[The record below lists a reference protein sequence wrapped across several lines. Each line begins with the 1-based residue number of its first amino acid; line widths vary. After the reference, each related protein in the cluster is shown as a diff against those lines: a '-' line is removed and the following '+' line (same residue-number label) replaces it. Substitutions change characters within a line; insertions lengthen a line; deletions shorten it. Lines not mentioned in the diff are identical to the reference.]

1 MEWRAGEAKWR
12 QIERVMLDEIATG
25 NFKPGQ
31 QIPTESELADRFGV
45 NRHTVRRAV
54 AALAEAEALRVEQ
67 GRGTFVQESVL
78 DYALGRRTR
87 FSQIVTGRQKLPRK
101 RLIDWETLRARS
113 AVAKQLHLRKQ
124 ERVVRLFSVSEADA
138 MPVACSESFL
148 PAARFEGIADI
159 FAKTGSLTEALTY
172 FGVEDYQRRETRITA
187 QLPSRRIAA
196 LLRQPKAR
204 PILVAS
210 KIDVDMAG
218 IPIECG
224 TTSFASDRVQLVVE
238 GTV

>member
-138 MPVACSESFL
+138 MPVA
-148 PAARFEGIADI
+148 
-159 FAKTGSLTEALTY
+159 
-172 FGVEDYQRRETRITA
+172 
-187 QLPSRRIAA
+187 
-196 LLRQPKAR
+196 
-204 PILVAS
+204 
-210 KIDVDMAG
+210 
-218 IPIECG
+218 
-224 TTSFASDRVQLVVE
+224 
-238 GTV
+238 